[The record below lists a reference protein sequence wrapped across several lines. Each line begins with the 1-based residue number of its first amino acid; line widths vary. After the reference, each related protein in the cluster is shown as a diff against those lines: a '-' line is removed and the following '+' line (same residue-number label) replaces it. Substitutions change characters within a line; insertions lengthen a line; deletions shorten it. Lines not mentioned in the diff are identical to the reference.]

1 MRSPAEMMAMI
12 ERLKKEVASLKAQ
25 LLENGIEPRID
36 FQIKEE
42 KPPPTTADVIDEPE
56 KHTKPDDEE
65 EKEQESKAD
74 ATGEDSQAAKEDQPQ
89 ILEGQEQEVKVI
101 ESAAEEK
108 KAQSN

>member
-36 FQIKEE
+36 FQVKEE

-56 KHTKPDDEE
+56 KHSKTEIEE
-65 EKEQESKAD
+65 EKEEEAKTDAD
-74 ATGEDSQAAKEDQPQ
+74 DKSAQAAKEAASP
-89 ILEGQEQEVKVI
+89 IIEAQEE
-101 ESAAEEK
+101 
-108 KAQSN
+108 